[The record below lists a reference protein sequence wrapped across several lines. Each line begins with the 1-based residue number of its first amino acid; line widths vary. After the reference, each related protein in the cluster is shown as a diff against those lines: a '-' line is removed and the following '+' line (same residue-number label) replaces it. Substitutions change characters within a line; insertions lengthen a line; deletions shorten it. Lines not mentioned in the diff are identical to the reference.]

1 MKELLAK
8 LKENLTGE
16 KLKHNLKK
24 TLQFIANPRLLVCL
38 LLGWMITNG
47 WSYIV
52 FGLGVFFDIPVM
64 IGIASAYLAMLWVPF
79 TPEKIF
85 TVIIA
90 IALLKQFFPN
100 DEKTLKKLENLYAK
114 YKVKKDTVKESA
126 RESFHES
133 MQEMHETIETITI
146 KTPSRE

>member
-1 MKELLAK
+1 
-8 LKENLTGE
+8 
-16 KLKHNLKK
+16 
-24 TLQFIANPRLLVCL
+24 
-38 LLGWMITNG
+38 
-47 WSYIV
+47 
-52 FGLGVFFDIPVM
+52 M

>member
-1 MKELLAK
+1 M
-8 LKENLTGE
+8 
-16 KLKHNLKK
+16 
-24 TLQFIANPRLLVCL
+24 
-38 LLGWMITNG
+38 
-47 WSYIV
+47 
-52 FGLGVFFDIPVM
+52 
-64 IGIASAYLAMLWVPF
+64 
-79 TPEKIF
+79 
-85 TVIIA
+85 IIA

-133 MQEMHETIETITI
+133 MQEMQETIETITI